1 MMEVEAAVVEDVVET
16 WECGA
21 EEDQPGDP
29 AHQERSEALDEST
42 EVEERRRRR
51 RVLMLEEELEE
62 ELVEELVKIVSH
74 F

>member
-1 MMEVEAAVVEDVVET
+1 MMEVEAAAEEDVVET

-21 EEDQPGDP
+21 EGDQPGDP
-29 AHQERSEALDEST
+29 VHQERSEALDEST
-42 EVEERRRRR
+42 EVEERRRR